1 MEIEKRSL
9 FFLCMFALVLACL
22 CDQSGVNPGVKA
34 RVTSGGL
41 KFLSQIAL
49 GFAEDAV
56 EDLDLPTLSGTS
68 PVEYKISNLKI
79 NSFSLGRI
87 GFNTAAPNVIT
98 PVIDDGKV
106 SASAQ
111 FEASKTIKVF
121 GFSFPI
127 AISGNIHASASGLDL
142 SQQISLGMNA
152 DGKPTFSLQNCDSS
166 IGDLDLKVSGT
177 TLDAAFNLIIG
188 LFKSTITDLLQ
199 KEICPAVKKALS
211 KQGEKVTEKFK
222 LVYPLIKQTNIDLGL
237 VCDPEATGTEFLVS
251 LKGKCFASSMP
262 NIPRRYVA
270 LPMPPISATSKMAC
284 ISVSPYVLNT
294 LLYAFSELGH
304 LGRTFDF
311 DESHMQCVC
320 LYSSVR
326 WEFSQLF
333 CPTCKL
339 FRTSKKAL
347 HVEHTFR
354 VQIVVSATSAP
365 SVDFTASGIGIEGP
379 FEVVVNAVLPDDSK
393 QHVITIMANVDIL
406 AKARIENGNFAGN
419 IESLDVTV
427 TDAGG
432 LPAELFNQLFQAFIP
447 QAILPAINGITEAGF
462 EIPSLFDFCFS
473 GASIIHK
480 KDALEVCTDFEL
492 CQD

>member
-222 LVYPLIKQTNIDLGL
+222 RKNVFVLAMHAVNGFVVYPLIKQTNIDLGL

-311 DESHMQCVC
+311 DE
-320 LYSSVR
+320 LG
-326 WEFSQLF
+326 
-333 CPTCKL
+333 
-339 FRTSKKAL
+339 AL
-347 HVEHTFR
+347 GILTTLLPNLQAVQDNR

>member
-1 MEIEKRSL
+1 
-9 FFLCMFALVLACL
+9 MFALVLASL

-56 EDLDLPTLSGTS
+56 EDLGLPTLSGTS

-106 SASAQ
+106 SASAR
-111 FEASKTIKVF
+111 FEASKTIEVF

-127 AISGNIHASASGLDL
+127 AISGNIRASASGLDL
-142 SQQISLGMNA
+142 SQEISLGMKA

-262 NIPRRYVA
+262 NLPRRYVA

-311 DESHMQCVC
+311 DE
-320 LYSSVR
+320 LG
-326 WEFSQLF
+326 
-333 CPTCKL
+333 
-339 FRTSKKAL
+339 AL
-347 HVEHTFR
+347 GILTILLPNLQAVQDNR

-365 SVDFTASGIGIEGP
+365 SVDFTASGIGIEGS

-419 IESLDVTV
+419 IGSLDVTV
-427 TDAGG
+427 TDAGE

-480 KDALEVCTDFEL
+480 KDALEVCTDFKV